1 MTVRLFG
8 RDRYFYR
15 AMTLIAERT
24 TLHETKDVVMR
35 QHRFA
40 VGSQVTYTQARFPNL
55 LSGEA
60 CKIVALLP
68 SGSREPRYQ
77 VRCPTLTGKL
87 VVSESEL
94 DGTPEPRARSRRGA
108 GL

>member
-1 MTVRLFG
+1 
-8 RDRYFYR
+8 
-15 AMTLIAERT
+15 
-24 TLHETKDVVMR
+24 MR
-35 QHRFA
+35 RHRFA
-40 VGSQVTYTQARFPNL
+40 VGSRVTYTQARFPNL

-77 VRCPTLTGKL
+77 VRCPTLTGRL

-94 DGTPEPRARSRRGA
+94 GDAPEPGGPGAAEDEVSELAPQSIGLAAR
-108 GL
+108 L

>member
-1 MTVRLFG
+1 M
-8 RDRYFYR
+8 
-15 AMTLIAERT
+15 IAERT
-24 TLHETKDVVMR
+24 TLHETKEFIVR
-35 QHRFA
+35 QHRLA

-60 CKIVALLP
+60 CKTVALLP
-68 SGSREPRYQ
+68 AGAREPQYQ
-77 VRCPTLTGKL
+77 IGCPTLTGKL

-94 DGTPEPRARSRRGA
+94 DDTPEPRARSRRGG